1 MKVIAEK
8 MLPARLLCRLIPRV
22 VPRTSTAC
30 LSTIPEPELK
40 PLYLDAQVDLP
51 PHHPFLSC
59 GPYFMDETFRYGCE
73 RELNSKQII

>member
-51 PHHPFLSC
+51 PTTPFFRVVLISWMKHSD
-59 GPYFMDETFRYGCE
+59 MDAKENLIASR
-73 RELNSKQII
+73 